1 MRSDTGVVV
10 YRRPEYHPLLK
21 GTDLSHPDFQ
31 RKLPEAYARGRV
43 RGLPR
48 ICSENSEDA
57 RTWHVFSPLLS
68 QADRRMPFL
77 GHMLETSLGR
87 QLAWLSADALAAAE
101 LGFWWGRDAGVEQY
115 PPPDSLPLPEGNTE
129 VDLTIRVPGVL
140 LVFVEAKWRSG
151 LGMTTCSQRDQA
163 CRNVDV
169 GSWHA
174 ARGGFPRFAFI
185 LLTAE
190 QVPPPELTRLREPTT
205 LRVSLRHRSDLS
217 PEGIAQLS
225 RHVGWLSW
233 DQLPPHH

>member
-1 MRSDTGVVV
+1 VVV

-31 RKLPEAYARGRV
+31 RKLAECYGRGRV

-57 RTWHVFSPLLS
+57 RTWHVFSPLVP
-68 QADRRMPFL
+68 QADRRGPFL
-77 GHMLETSLGR
+77 HRMLETALGR
-87 QLAWLSADALAAAE
+87 PLRSLDAEALATAE
-101 LGFWWGRDAGVEQY
+101 LGFWWGRDPGVEQY

-140 LVFVEAKWRSG
+140 LAFVEVKWRSG
-151 LGMTTCSQRDQA
+151 LGTTSRSGRDQA

-190 QVPPPELTRLREPTT
+190 PAPPPELTRLREPTT
-205 LRVSLRHRSDLS
+205 LRASLGHRSDLDS
-217 PEGIAQLS
+217 GGIARLS
-225 RHVGWLSW
+225 QDVGWLSW